1 MATIQEKSTIG
12 IVYKIQIWVAV
23 CTFILVKILKDKNG
37 MNVLLNE
44 LKNNTAGNNEAFVRH
59 AMPRMKAVLKGTF
72 GRNFGGGLHI
82 YYGIFERFSIVQHI
96 S

>member
-44 LKNNTAGNNEAFVRH
+44 LKNNTAGETT
-59 AMPRMKAVLKGTF
+59 KLSF
-72 GRNFGGGLHI
+72 GMQCP
-82 YYGIFERFSIVQHI
+82 E
-96 S
+96 